1 MNQLI
6 EISQERPVIIA
17 ILISWP
23 IFLFVAKIV
32 SQKVLFKY
40 EAKK

>member
-6 EISQERPVIIA
+6 EVISNRPIILFV
-17 ILISWP
+17 LISWP
-23 IFLFVAKIV
+23 ILLWLGKVV

-40 EAKK
+40 ESKK